1 MKKSNSVYFIIFLIS
16 CETIENNESLGKRSD
31 FPDQE
36 SWKPI
41 IVMTREAKK
50 RAIVRSDYLAKNSKN
65 QETVLNGNV
74 DVDFYS
80 EDEEHMS
87 NLRSESAFVY
97 EDNDNLL
104 AIGNVIVESDSGVTL
119 FTDSL
124 FWDNETEK
132 INSNDTVMLATELN
146 DTLYGIGFE
155 SDVDLT
161 RWKILKPWGV
171 SSREE

>member
-1 MKKSNSVYFIIFLIS
+1 MKNSITLHFTIFFVACGGIDS
-16 CETIENNESLGKRSD
+16 DKSLGKRSD

-36 SWKPI
+36 SWNPV

-50 RAIVRSDYLAKNSKN
+50 RAIVRSKHLAKYSDR
-65 QETVLNGNV
+65 QEIILNGNV
-74 DVDFYS
+74 DVDFFS
-80 EDEEHMS
+80 DDEEHMS
-87 NLRSESAFVY
+87 NLKSESAFVY
-97 EDNDNLL
+97 EGNDNLL
-104 AIGNVIVESDSGVTL
+104 AIGNVIVKSASGVTL

-124 FWDNETEK
+124 FWDNQSEK

-155 SDVDLT
+155 SDIDLT

-171 SSREE
+171 SSREK

>member
-1 MKKSNSVYFIIFLIS
+1 MKNSITLHFIIFFVACGGNDS
-16 CETIENNESLGKRSD
+16 DKSLGKRSD

-36 SWKPI
+36 SWNPV

-50 RAIVRSDYLAKNSKN
+50 RAIVRSKHLAKYSDR
-65 QETVLNGNV
+65 QEIILNGNV
-74 DVDFYS
+74 DVDFFS
-80 EDEEHMS
+80 DDEEHMS
-87 NLRSESAFVY
+87 NLKSESAFVY
-97 EDNDNLL
+97 EGNDNLL
-104 AIGNVIVESDSGVTL
+104 AIGNVIVKSDSGVTL

-124 FWDNETEK
+124 FWDNQSEK

-155 SDVDLT
+155 SDIDLT

-171 SSREE
+171 SSREK